1 LLKIKINKMKQ
12 RRKAIDAKLIGESKT
27 SPGYF
32 KYQFTILELDGTTHV
47 MPAYGKDMED
57 ALERL
62 VWVERTEKKPFNIM
76 VITALLTIIVVP
88 SIIAAMTSNPV
99 WVLGALGLATL
110 YGVVMVRV
118 DKYFNKK

>member
-1 LLKIKINKMKQ
+1 MKQ
-12 RRKAIDAKLIGESKT
+12 RRKAIEGKLIGESKT

-32 KYQFTILELDGTTHV
+32 KYQFTILELDGTTHEV
-47 MPAYGKDMED
+47 PAYGKDMED

-62 VWVERTEKKPFNIM
+62 VWVERTEKKPYNIM
-76 VITALLTIIVVP
+76 VISALLTIIIIP
-88 SIIAAMTSNPV
+88 SIIAAMTSNPI

-110 YGVVMVRV
+110 YGIVMVRV

>member
-1 LLKIKINKMKQ
+1 MKQ
-12 RRKAIDAKLIGESKT
+12 RRKAIESKLIGESKT

-32 KYQFTILELDGTTHV
+32 KYQFTILEVDGTTNE

-76 VITALLTIIVVP
+76 VISALLTVIIVP
-88 SIIAAMTSNPV
+88 SIIAALTNNPF
-99 WVLGALGLATL
+99 WILGALGLAIT
-110 YGVVMVRV
+110 YGIVMVRL

>member
-1 LLKIKINKMKQ
+1 MKN
-12 RRKAIDAKLIGESKT
+12 RRKAIEGKLIGESKT

-32 KYQFTILELDGTTHV
+32 KYQFTILELDGTTNV

-62 VWVERTEKKPFNIM
+62 VWVERTEKKSFNAI
-76 VITALLTIIVVP
+76 IISALLTIIVVP
-88 SIIAAMTSNPV
+88 AIIAGITGNPL
-99 WVLGALGLATL
+99 WVIGALGMAVLF
-110 YGVVMVRV
+110 GIVMVRV

>member
-1 LLKIKINKMKQ
+1 MKQ

-32 KYQFTILELDGTTHV
+32 KYQFTILELDGTKHE

-62 VWVERTEKKPFNIM
+62 VWVERTEKKPFNVM
-76 VITALLTIIVVP
+76 VISALLTVIIVP
-88 SIIAAMTSNPV
+88 SIIGAMTNNPF
-99 WVLGALGLATL
+99 WVLGALGLAIT
-110 YGVVMVRV
+110 YGIVMVRV

>member
-1 LLKIKINKMKQ
+1 MKS
-12 RRKAIDAKLIGESKT
+12 RRKAIEGKLVGESKT

-32 KYQFTILELDGTTHV
+32 KYLFTIQELDGTIHD

-62 VWVERTEKKPFNIM
+62 VWVERVEKKPFNVV
-76 VITALLTIIVVP
+76 VISALLTIIIVP
-88 SIIAAMTSNPV
+88 SVIAAITNSPLFL
-99 WVLGALGLATL
+99 LGALALAIA
-110 YGVVMVRV
+110 YGFVMVRV

>member
-1 LLKIKINKMKQ
+1 MKQ
-12 RRKAIDAKLIGESKT
+12 RRKAIEGKLIGESKT

-32 KYQFTILELDGTTHV
+32 KYQFTILEVDGTTHE

-62 VWVERTEKKPFNIM
+62 VWVERTEKKPFNI
-76 VITALLTIIVVP
+76 VAISALLTVIIVP
-88 SIIAAMTSNPV
+88 SIITALTNNPFWIV
-99 WVLGALGLATL
+99 CAFVLAIT
-110 YGVVMVRV
+110 YGIVMVRL

>member
-1 LLKIKINKMKQ
+1 MKS
-12 RRKAIDAKLIGESKT
+12 RRKAIEGKLIGESKT

-32 KYQFTILELDGTTHV
+32 KYLFTIQEVDGTVHD

-62 VWVERTEKKPFNIM
+62 VWIERSSKKPFNAL
-76 VITALLTIIVVP
+76 VISVLLTIIVVP
-88 SIIAAMTSNPV
+88 SIIAALTSNPLYV
-99 WVLGALGLATL
+99 IGALALATIF
-110 YGVVMVRV
+110 GIVMVRV

>member
-1 LLKIKINKMKQ
+1 MKQ
-12 RRKAIDAKLIGESKT
+12 RRKAIEGKLIGESKT

-32 KYQFTILELDGTTHV
+32 KYQFTILELDGTTHEI
-47 MPAYGKDMED
+47 PAYGKDMED

-88 SIIAAMTSNPV
+88 SIIAALTSNPV
-99 WVLGALGLATL
+99 WVLGALGLAIL
-110 YGVVMVRV
+110 YGIVMVRV

>member
-1 LLKIKINKMKQ
+1 MKQ
-12 RRKAIDAKLIGESKT
+12 RRKAIEGRLIGESKT

-32 KYQFTILELDGTTHV
+32 KYQFTILELDGTTHE

-62 VWVERTEKKPFNIM
+62 VWVERTEKKPFNII
-76 VITALLTIIVVP
+76 VISALLTIIVVP
-88 SIIAAMTSNPV
+88 SIIAALTSNPV
-99 WVLGALGLATL
+99 WVLGALGLATT
-110 YGVVMVRV
+110 YGIVMVRV

>member
-1 LLKIKINKMKQ
+1 MKKD

-32 KYQFTILELDGTTHV
+32 KYQFTILELDGTTHE

-62 VWVERTEKKPFNIM
+62 VWVERVEKKPFNVVLIS
-76 VITALLTIIVVP
+76 ALLTIIIVP
-88 SIIAAMTSNPV
+88 SVIAAITNSPLFL
-99 WVLGALGLATL
+99 LGALALAIA
-110 YGVVMVRV
+110 YGFVMVRV

>member
-1 LLKIKINKMKQ
+1 MKQ

-110 YGVVMVRV
+110 YGVIMVRV

>member
-1 LLKIKINKMKQ
+1 MKQ
-12 RRKAIDAKLIGESKT
+12 RRKAIEGRLIGESKT

-32 KYQFTILELDGTTHV
+32 KYQFTILELDGTKHE

-62 VWVERTEKKPFNIM
+62 VWIERTDKKPFNIM
-76 VITALLTIIVVP
+76 VISTLITIIVIP
-88 SIIAAMTSNPV
+88 AIIGALTSNPF
-99 WVLGALGLATL
+99 WVLGALGLATI

>member
-1 LLKIKINKMKQ
+1 MKS
-12 RRKAIDAKLIGESKT
+12 RRKAIEGKLVGESKT

-32 KYQFTILELDGTTHV
+32 KYLFTIQELDGTIHD

-62 VWVERTEKKPFNIM
+62 VWVERTEKKGFSAAI
-76 VITALLTIIVVP
+76 ITTLLTIIIVP
-88 SIIAAMTSNPV
+88 SIIAALTSSPV
-99 WVLGALGLATL
+99 WVLGALGMATL
-110 YGVVMVRV
+110 FGVVMVRV

>member
-1 LLKIKINKMKQ
+1 MKQ
-12 RRKAIDAKLIGESKT
+12 RRKAIEGKLIGESKT

-32 KYQFTILELDGTTHV
+32 KYQFTILELDGTIHE

-62 VWVERTEKKPFNIM
+62 VWVERSDKRIFNAM

-88 SIIAAMTSNPV
+88 SIIAGFTGNPL
-99 WVLGALGLATL
+99 WILGALGMGTL
-110 YGVVMVRV
+110 FGVVMVRV

>member
-1 LLKIKINKMKQ
+1 MKQ

-62 VWVERTEKKPFNIM
+62 VWVERTEKKPFSII
-76 VITALLTIIVVP
+76 VITALLTIIIVP
-88 SIIAAMTSNPV
+88 SIIAAVTSNPI
-99 WVLGALGLATL
+99 WVLGALGLAIL
-110 YGVVMVRV
+110 YGIVMVRV

>member
-1 LLKIKINKMKQ
+1 MKQ

-62 VWVERTEKKPFNIM
+62 VWVERTEKKPFSII
-76 VITALLTIIVVP
+76 VITALLTIIIVP
-88 SIIAAMTSNPV
+88 SIIAAVTSNPI
-99 WVLGALGLATL
+99 WVLGALGLAIL
-110 YGVVMVRV
+110 YCIVMVRV

>member
-1 LLKIKINKMKQ
+1 MKQ

-62 VWVERTEKKPFNIM
+62 VWVERTEKKPFSII
-76 VITALLTIIVVP
+76 VITALLTIIIVP
-88 SIIAAMTSNPV
+88 SIIAAVTSNPI
-99 WVLGALGLATL
+99 WVLGALGLAIT
-110 YGVVMVRV
+110 YGIVMVRV

>member
-1 LLKIKINKMKQ
+1 MKK
-12 RRKAIDAKLIGESKT
+12 RRKAIEGKLIGESKT

-32 KYQFTILELDGTTHV
+32 KYQFTILELDGTTHE

-62 VWVERTEKKPFNIM
+62 VWVERTEKKPFNII
-76 VITALLTIIVVP
+76 VISALLTIIVVP
-88 SIIAAMTSNPV
+88 SIIAALTSNPV
-99 WVLGALGLATL
+99 WVLGALGLATT
-110 YGVVMVRV
+110 YGIVMVRV

>member
-1 LLKIKINKMKQ
+1 MKQ
-12 RRKAIDAKLIGESKT
+12 RRKAIEGKLIGESKT

-32 KYQFTILELDGTTHV
+32 KYQFTILELDGTKTV

-62 VWVERTEKKPFNIM
+62 VWTERTHKKSFDIALVTAILTVILVPSLIAALTSSPLWVFGSL
-76 VITALLTIIVVP
+76 ITAT
-88 SIIAAMTSNPV
+88 TF
-99 WVLGALGLATL
+99 
-110 YGVVMVRV
+110 GVVMVRV

>member
-1 LLKIKINKMKQ
+1 MKQ
-12 RRKAIDAKLIGESKT
+12 RRKAIEAKLIGESKT

-32 KYQFTILELDGTTHV
+32 KYQFTILELDGTEHI

-62 VWVERTEKKPFNIM
+62 VWTERTKTKSFD
-76 VITALLTIIVVP
+76 VVLITAILTIILVP
-88 SIIAAMTSNPV
+88 SVIAALTRNPT
-99 WVLGALGLATL
+99 WILGALAIATIF
-110 YGVVMVRV
+110 GVVMVRV